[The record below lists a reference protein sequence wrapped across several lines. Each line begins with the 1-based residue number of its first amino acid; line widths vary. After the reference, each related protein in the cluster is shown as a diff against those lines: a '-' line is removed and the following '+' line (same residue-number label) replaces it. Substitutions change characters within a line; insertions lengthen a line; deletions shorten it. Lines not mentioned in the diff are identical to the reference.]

1 MGKECNSEI
10 LVKRERLSSGHHMDG
25 WYSPELQEAVVICA
39 GSAQIWAHQYPVK
52 DGRRGIV
59 FSDVAT
65 GTSFG
70 L

>member
-10 LVKRERLSSGHHMDG
+10 LVKSERLSSGHDMDG
-25 WYSPELQEAVVICA
+25 CFSPELQEAVVTCA
-39 GSAQIWAHQYPVK
+39 GSAQVWVHQYPDK

-65 GTSFG
+65 GVSSR